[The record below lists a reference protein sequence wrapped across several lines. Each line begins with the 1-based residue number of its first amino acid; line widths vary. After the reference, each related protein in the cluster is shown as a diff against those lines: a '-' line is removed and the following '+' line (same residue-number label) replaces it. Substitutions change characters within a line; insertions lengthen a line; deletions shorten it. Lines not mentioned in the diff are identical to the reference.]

1 MTILGGLVAAQV
13 GLGIATVLTQKVPVL
28 TSLHVVTGAGIL
40 GYATL
45 LALRALPLS
54 WGHRRMNQRSPASGG
69 TAPGEV
75 QP

>member
-1 MTILGGLVAAQV
+1 MLLGGLVAAQA
-13 GLGIATVLTQKVPVL
+13 GLGIATVLTQKIPVL

-40 GYATL
+40 GYAML

-54 WGHRRMNQRSPASGG
+54 WDPRGLGQRSPASGG
-69 TAPGEV
+69 TAAREV